1 MRLPSASSAVFRR
14 NLTKTVS
21 SPVREKSATERQYRP
36 IKAASRESRVATSM
50 TLGLGPSADGNLS
63 TRRSLSLGLAVYRLA
78 FFRKAGDIQ
87 RRTKRE
93 STPDSIEASWSES
106 FLFLISDTAR
116 SPRRHRS

>member
-14 NLTKTVS
+14 NLAKTVS

-36 IKAASRESRVATSM
+36 IKVASRESRVATSM
-50 TLGLGPSADGNLS
+50 TLGPSADGNLS

-78 FFRKAGDIQ
+78 LFRKAGDIQ

-93 STPDSIEASWSES
+93 STSDSIEASWSES